1 MQQEEPRSEL
11 RKLFRQP
18 YDSEKWKRMLIDF
31 FGATEM
37 RREARVL
44 TSEHDEKVTGYE
56 LGKLRLPGFDIGL
69 YEFEIRGYRIGLNRV
84 GLRSL
89 VKSYTAYDVEAALVV
104 YYDDRQW
111 RLSYICNLR
120 DGKTAP
126 KRFTYLFGNPDETYR
141 TPVDR
146 FLLLRNKGV
155 TPENIYEAFS
165 VEKLN
170 ADFFNGYKAQF
181 RKFCVYIGEREK
193 WQRDYVKKL
202 LGRLVFLQFLQKKGW
217 MGVPSEAR
225 GWTGG
230 DANYMRTLLDRHKGN
245 DRLLAE
251 VLELLFFETLNRK
264 REDDLADP
272 LLGDRIRI
280 PYLNGGLFDR
290 DALDRNRIDFPYAY
304 FDELIEFFAQYN
316 FTIDEND
323 PDDSEV
329 GIDPEMLGHIFEN
342 LLEDNKDK
350 GTFYTPKEIVQYM
363 SRESLI
369 QYLRTHTDEAVHAA
383 VGRLIR
389 TGEVDPALQNPKVAA
404 RLDTLLREVKVCD
417 PAIGSGAFPMG
428 VLGEIFKCRRVLYG
442 FTKRREAFSPS
453 KVKREIIQKNIYG
466 VDIEQ
471 GAVDIAR
478 LRFWLSLV
486 VDEEEPQPLPNLD
499 YKIMQGNSLLESF
512 EGIDLSRFAVQP
524 EADGL
529 LFGSPADAQTR
540 RALGPLIGQHF
551 SVTDHAEKEGIR
563 GEIDAIIRSHI
574 GNALDLRERE
584 LLAEEAQHMRAVKEN
599 REFIDNPSTAA
610 GNRRKYEK
618 NLKSEE
624 AKLKR
629 TQEKLEKVGASR
641 VHIGH
646 LDRTNCPFFLW
657 HTYFKD
663 VFDRG
668 GFDIVIANPPYV
680 NIKRGKISGQDK
692 LAYMSVYRTAQG
704 QYDLFTLFIE
714 RALQVGKLVCYIVPK
729 PFVNNENYE
738 IARNLILAN
747 GLNEIVIGSGIFENA
762 DVESCIFISSP
773 NSDPCYKVS
782 EAKHKQITV
791 RNSIPKSL
799 IEEMPFDMISTEIT
813 ADIVPIFEKC
823 KSSTIRLGNILDIT
837 RGIEGGK
844 SDDCIINAVNEYKLL
859 RGEDMS
865 RYSIDFSALY
875 CKFDKNNS
883 LKFKDVDL
891 YFTPKLLIRR
901 VGNELM
907 ATFDDNN
914 YVVLNAIYCGLP
926 SNRDYALKYIV
937 ALLNSKLIGYWFK
950 NMFVLTDKLFPYIRK
965 SQLKFIPIRLAGV
978 RTQQPFIALVDRIL
992 EAKRENPAA
1001 DTSALEAE
1009 VDRMV
1014 YDLYGLTPAEVDVVE
1029 GRTPPAER
1037 PNENNRGKKFDFFIS
1052 HASEDKQDIVRP
1064 LAEALKAAGCR
1075 VWYDESELKL
1085 GDSLRRKIDHGLANS
1100 RYGIVVIS
1108 RNFMKKNWPDYE
1120 LNGMVAR
1127 EIDGVK
1133 VVLPLWHGVTKKEV
1147 AAYSPSLADKLAL
1160 DTSEVGIPEIVGK
1173 LKELLAEPVPEE

>member
-181 RKFCVYIGEREK
+181 RKFCAYIGGREK

-668 GFDIVIANPPYV
+668 GFDIVIANPPYRILTK
-680 NIKRGKISGQDK
+680 NNTDNSELFCYIKDYESIKNSYSK
-692 LAYMSVYRTAQG
+692 N
-704 QYDLFTLFIE
+704 LFTLFIE
-714 RALQVGKLVCYIVPK
+714 LGITKLLKKGAIIAYIIPEGLFK
-729 PFVNNENYE
+729 TRSYE
-738 IARNLILAN
+738 GCTGVMSMYGNTLIT
-747 GLNEIVIGSGIFENA
+747 VTFTDYVFENA
-762 DVESCIFISSP
+762 VTGSLIFVYRKQHDDSITKKYHFDSNYHLKEIVETHNPILSKVSSGATPLAELTTIFKGMVVKNRSQCIFSEKRNLPDIFLLGKNISKWVVKSQ
-773 NSDPCYKVS
+773 NHTDYKNLS
-782 EAKHKQITV
+782 IIGGTKKLSKHQQ
-791 RNSIPKSL
+791 
-799 IEEMPFDMISTEIT
+799 
-813 ADIVPIFEKC
+813 VPRI
-823 KSSTIRLGNILDIT
+823 
-837 RGIEGGK
+837 
-844 SDDCIINAVNEYKLL
+844 
-859 RGEDMS
+859 
-865 RYSIDFSALY
+865 
-875 CKFDKNNS
+875 
-883 LKFKDVDL
+883 
-891 YFTPKLLIRR
+891 LIRR
-901 VGNELM
+901 TGDALCCAFLEVPALTESTLYSCWSTTTN
-907 ATFDDNN
+907 
-914 YVVLNAIYCGLP
+914 V
-926 SNRDYALKYIV
+926 SNRYLIS
-937 ALLNSKLIGYWFK
+937 LLNSRLLDYY
-950 NMFVLTDKLFPYIRK
+950 NHQLFITNQQGFPQILM
-965 SQLKFIPIRLAGV
+965 SDLELLPIKIAEN
-978 RTQQPFIALVDRIL
+978 QQPFIALVDRIL

-1009 VDRMV
+1009 IDRMV

-1037 PNENNRGKKFDFFIS
+1037 PDENNRGKKFDFFIS

-1147 AAYSPSLADKLAL
+1147 AAYSSSLADKLAL

>member
-181 RKFCVYIGEREK
+181 RKFCAYIGGREK

-680 NIKRGKISGQDK
+680 VTKRGSYSGYKWDTDLYLMFFELGLFKLMKKDAVLSFITPKFYLVNLSNADFRNYLLTATSIHNLVETSPFDAVTENVITTISNTKPSLKHIRVLKENQGNFLEKNCIEIDYCLSNPYNEILLGLMPGTIKLLDKIKTSTVPLGSISKSKRGAEIGNAAIKNETSGLPSLIGKDVHK
-692 LAYMSVYRTAQG
+692 YYIDWG
-704 QYDLFTLFIE
+704 HHFIE
-714 RALQVGKLVCYIVPK
+714 HGHK
-729 PFVNNENYE
+729 E
-738 IARNLILAN
+738 
-747 GLNEIVIGSGIFENA
+747 
-762 DVESCIFISSP
+762 
-773 NSDPCYKVS
+773 VS
-782 EAKHKQITV
+782 RLSEF
-791 RNSIPKSL
+791 
-799 IEEMPFDMISTEIT
+799 FDN
-813 ADIVPIFEKC
+813 D
-823 KSSTIRLGNILDIT
+823 NILF
-837 RGIEGGK
+837 
-844 SDDCIINAVNEYKLL
+844 L
-859 RGEDMS
+859 
-865 RYSIDFSALY
+865 
-875 CKFDKNNS
+875 
-883 LKFKDVDL
+883 
-891 YFTPKLLIRR
+891 RR
-901 VGNELM
+901 VGGELT
-907 ATFDDNN
+907 AAVAEDRYICNKNLYGIAVDAS
-914 YVVLNAIYCGLP
+914 L
-926 SNRDYALKYIV
+926 SKKYIV
-937 ALLNSKLIGYWFK
+937 ALLNSKLIDFYYKQRFSTKKEDAFPEIQTYLFEALPIK
-950 NMFVLTDKLFPYIRK
+950 NKVD
-965 SQLKFIPIRLAGV
+965 
-978 RTQQPFIALVDRIL
+978 QQPFIALVDRIL

-1009 VDRMV
+1009 IDRMV

-1037 PNENNRGKKFDFFIS
+1037 PNENNRGKKYDFFIS
-1052 HASEDKQDIVRP
+1052 HASEDKQAIVRP

-1133 VVLPLWHGVTKKEV
+1133 VILPLWHGVTKKEV
-1147 AAYSPSLADKLAL
+1147 AAYSSSLADKLAL